1 MDLIKLMKRRTVIT
15 AVIYLAAGLILV
27 VFPQI
32 TAEVL
37 CTALG
42 VLAAAVGLMYLLTFL
57 RDLRKGW
64 EIQSDLIAACLW
76 GIVAVFVFVRQD
88 VLLSIIPVVLGFAVL
103 INGVLKLSVALRT
116 RTPDSNGWVFCLVC
130 ALAELAA
137 GLFFV
142 LDPLRVAAG
151 LIVAFGVVLLFS
163 GVTDLI
169 ALILLRNL
177 TDEAQE
183 IHDVELLDPKD
194 TDPRE

>member
-15 AVIYLAAGLILV
+15 AVTYLAAGLILV

-57 RDLRKGW
+57 RDLRKGG

-88 VLLSIIPVVLGFAVL
+88 VLLSIIPVVLGFAIL

-116 RTPDSNGWVFCLVC
+116 RTPGSNGWVFCLVC

-177 TDEAQE
+177 TDEVQE